1 MMTAGELWPSRDEY
15 DLAVARWA
23 ETLLD
28 PELRGGKLDYDHL
41 GIRRYGGANLYV
53 CIYKISDWMIRC
65 FCSTHNRLP
74 PADIRERYRAIAAFS
89 EQYSGRI
96 AALAH
101 LTYYDQGVTV
111 GSRFMPLVKM
121 PFFAGCPSL
130 GEFLMDHYSEAAVMQ
145 QLCDA
150 WLRMIGELET
160 ASMAHGDLDLSNVL
174 VERRGPTLV
183 LRLID
188 YDNTWIPA
196 LSGRGQTEHGHQHF
210 QHPAFMPPNL
220 RPFAVDM
227 DRFSALVIYISL
239 KTLIS
244 QPQLYDQWGAD
255 ESERL
260 LFADT
265 DYQNAGQPGNRIA
278 QLRQVCTPDLYP
290 YLDELQAALRERRM
304 PRSLSAIAPVTLPP
318 PPADGYRPPAPPAQP
333 PIGPPPPPRALWNQA
348 RYNPQ
353 SSFPFPSPPVGAD
366 LSRPPLPSLPVSYQ
380 IPGSPPASYT
390 PSTGSPGPSWGERTG
405 VNPVYPPPGR
415 PQGNPRYAEDDT
427 GRPAAPSW
435 PNQPPV
441 PMTPPVGAD
450 LSRPPHN
457 PLSDPGLG
465 NSVASSPS
473 PAPWSGASISHS
485 NPGFGSADAALPPQM
500 VAPPLSHGQGLADVP
515 PMPTPI
521 PPTAA
526 DEDDTPRPLNFAPS
540 AGAQFIAPTGQRRLL
555 IWIIVGV
562 LIAIIIGAAIMLALL
577 FIPGVHMGNMGVPG
591 LASQE
596 VLVSVHAPN
605 IPDCKGVPCT
615 PTPSPP
621 ITPTPTPT
629 PRPRPTP
636 TPTSAPISPTP
647 TPRSAPIAT
656 PKATATKVPTP
667 LPTPTPTVAN
677 NSGGITGVGGFHPG
691 GPIDP
696 PSGSPFSDPLVYVL
710 LGMIV
715 AASATLVVVVKKT
728 HLLGR

>member
-1 MMTAGELWPSRDEY
+1 
-15 DLAVARWA
+15 
-23 ETLLD
+23 
-28 PELRGGKLDYDHL
+28 
-41 GIRRYGGANLYV
+41 
-53 CIYKISDWMIRC
+53 
-65 FCSTHNRLP
+65 
-74 PADIRERYRAIAAFS
+74 
-89 EQYSGRI
+89 
-96 AALAH
+96 
-101 LTYYDQGVTV
+101 
-111 GSRFMPLVKM
+111 
-121 PFFAGCPSL
+121 
-130 GEFLMDHYSEAAVMQ
+130 VMQ

-150 WLRMIGELET
+150 WLRMIGELEA

-174 VERRGPTLV
+174 VERRGPTLA

-244 QPQLYDQWGAD
+244 QPRLYDQWGAD

-278 QLRQVCTPDLYP
+278 QLRQISSPDLYP

-304 PRSLSAIAPVTLPP
+304 PRSLSAIAPVKLPP
-318 PPADGYRPPAPPAQP
+318 SSPDGYRPPAPPAQP

-353 SSFPFPSPPVGAD
+353 SSFPFPSPPVQPQQAMP
-366 LSRPPLPSLPVSYQ
+366 SPPVPYQ

-427 GRPAAPSW
+427 GRPAAPSR
-435 PNQPPV
+435 PDQPPV
-441 PMTPPVGAD
+441 PMTPPSYVGTD
-450 LSRPPHN
+450 LSRPAQR

-473 PAPWSGASISHS
+473 PAPLSGASIRNS

-500 VAPPLSHGQGLADVP
+500 VASPMPHGQGQASASTT
-515 PMPTPI
+515 PTPI

-540 AGAQFIAPTGQRRLL
+540 VGAQFIAPTGQRRLL
-555 IWIIVGV
+555 IWIIVSV
-562 LIAIIIGAAIMLALL
+562 LIAIIVGAAIMLALL
-577 FIPGVHMGNMGVPG
+577 FIPGLHIGDRGIPG
-591 LASQE
+591 FTGQETLAPAY
-596 VLVSVHAPN
+596 VSNIYNCAP
-605 IPDCKGVPCT
+605 IR
-615 PTPSPP
+615 PTPIPTR
-621 ITPTPTPT
+621 TPTPTPT

-667 LPTPTPTVAN
+667 LPTPTPTAAN
-677 NSGGITGVGGFHPG
+677 NSGGITGVGSFHPG